1 MSCNHKKENN
11 KMEIKTNET
20 ERTEAF
26 DGVVVIFIMVVLR
39 VVAGVV
45 VIKVGG
51 SRRTEPIVRSNSLIE
66 QDISCDASSIR
77 VRSGDHLCGTTIA
90 ARINLRT
97 ILNYRN

>member
-45 VIKVGG
+45 VIKVDPEVVLTVVVLGG
-51 SRRTEPIVRSNSLIE
+51 QNQLYEVTV
-66 QDISCDASSIR
+66 
-77 VRSGDHLCGTTIA
+77 
-90 ARINLRT
+90 
-97 ILNYRN
+97 